1 MSRMA
6 LSRARRSLDSDEGR
20 RSPLTVDP
28 LPMAEPRVSAMP
40 NFAELRVADLMT
52 IDPVAIAA
60 DASIEDAESLIA
72 SYRISGLPVVDAGG
86 RLVGVISKTDL
97 IGDGSIALD
106 ALLRGNRTGLKVG
119 ELMTAPAITV
129 RLDTTLVEAARIM
142 TDAHIHRLVA
152 VDEQDRPIG
161 VLSASDFVALVAED

>member
-1 MSRMA
+1 M
-6 LSRARRSLDSDEGR
+6 
-20 RSPLTVDP
+20 T
-28 LPMAEPRVSAMP
+28 

-52 IDPVAIAA
+52 IDPVAIA
-60 DASIEDAESLIA
+60 DHASIEDAESLIA

>member
-1 MSRMA
+1 M
-6 LSRARRSLDSDEGR
+6 
-20 RSPLTVDP
+20 T
-28 LPMAEPRVSAMP
+28 

-52 IDPVAIAA
+52 IDPVAIA
-60 DASIEDAESLIA
+60 DHASIEDAESLLA
-72 SYRISGLPVVDAGG
+72 SYRISGLPVVDRAG

-97 IGDGSIALD
+97 IGDGSVALE

-142 TDAHIHRLVA
+142 RDSHIHRLVA
-152 VDEQDRPIG
+152 VDERERPIG
-161 VLSASDFVALVAED
+161 VLSASDYVTLVAEE

>member
-1 MSRMA
+1 
-6 LSRARRSLDSDEGR
+6 
-20 RSPLTVDP
+20 
-28 LPMAEPRVSAMP
+28 MAEPWVSAMP

-72 SYRISGLPVVDAGG
+72 SYRISGLPVVEAEG

>member
-1 MSRMA
+1 M
-6 LSRARRSLDSDEGR
+6 
-20 RSPLTVDP
+20 T
-28 LPMAEPRVSAMP
+28 

-52 IDPVAIAA
+52 IDPIAIA
-60 DASIEDAESLIA
+60 DHASIEDAESLLA
-72 SYRISGLPVVDAGG
+72 SYRISGLPVVDRAG

-97 IGDGSIALD
+97 IGDGSVALE

-142 TDAHIHRLVA
+142 RDSHIHRLVA
-152 VDEQDRPIG
+152 VDERERPIG
-161 VLSASDFVALVAED
+161 VLSASDYVTLVAEE

>member
-1 MSRMA
+1 M
-6 LSRARRSLDSDEGR
+6 
-20 RSPLTVDP
+20 T
-28 LPMAEPRVSAMP
+28 

-52 IDPVAIAA
+52 IDPVAIA
-60 DASIEDAESLIA
+60 DHASIEDAESLLA
-72 SYRISGLPVVDAGG
+72 SYRISGLPVVDRAG

-97 IGDGSIALD
+97 IGDGSVALE

-142 TDAHIHRLVA
+142 RDSHIHRLVA
-152 VDEQDRPIG
+152 VDERERPIG
-161 VLSASDFVALVAED
+161 VLSASDYVTLVAED